1 MLSKYLKNLDL
12 TEKDTPQYWEPND
25 KRQEQWKKEREEYG
39 FDSRETW
46 SLDYTFKLWLYE
58 RLSMYNEV
66 APKVI
71 DTSFHKYEFKGEQIT
86 FQDCINKML
95 EGLKIDLT
103 IEDYDRTE
111 EQKQKAFDVIQIFA
125 LCFNSLWW

>member
-1 MLSKYLKNLDL
+1 MLGKYLRDL
-12 TEKDTPQYWEPND
+12 GLKENNVPQGYCPGD
-25 KRQEQWKKEREEYG
+25 KREEKWQKEREEYG

-46 SLDYTFKLWLYE
+46 SLDYTFKIWLYE

-66 APKVI
+66 NIV
-71 DTSFHKYEFKGEQIT
+71 DTSYHKYEFEGKEIT
-86 FQDCINKML
+86 FQKCIDRML

-103 IEDYDRTE
+103 VEEYEQTE
-111 EQKQKAFDVIQIFA
+111 EQKKKTTDVVKIFA